1 MRLILEMHKIG
12 YLRLVENSL
21 IKLFVGGRV
30 QTDVAQ
36 SVRLLNHGVMGST
49 PYIPRWHLVNLE
61 ISME

>member
-49 PYIPRWHLVNLE
+49 PFDNGI
-61 ISME
+61 